1 MIELPRH
8 KCSLTITHN
17 DHKDYHRTLAQEI
30 ELYGDDNNWPSDEAK
45 QRAIDTDEIW
55 VIHWYP
61 DTPIGSYRVAA
72 PTLEEALA
80 FANSVNSNSR

>member
-17 DHKDYHRTLAQEI
+17 DHKDYHRTLAQEL

-55 VIHWYP
+55 VIQWYP

-80 FANSVNSNSR
+80 FANSVNK